1 MVIPIKLSNLQLE
14 LLKVF
19 QYELSDSQLLEIKS
33 LLANHF
39 ASKATSEMDKLWED
53 NNWSAET
60 MNQWLKEDL
69 RKYND

>member
-1 MVIPIKLSNLQLE
+1 
-14 LLKVF
+14 
-19 QYELSDSQLLEIKS
+19 
-33 LLANHF
+33 LLANYF

-69 RKYND
+69 RKSHG